1 MTVQEWAK
9 SVIAKQP
16 SFNSKEKAIQAAI
29 KANAK
34 LTVHEVWKEPNGDRY
49 IVAAPEAF
57 EALTREKYKR
67 VLSAAELNDIE
78 RGDTAEIDEV
88 E

>member
-1 MTVQEWAK
+1 MTVHEWAK
-9 SVIAKQP
+9 GVIAKQP
-16 SFNSKEKAIQAAI
+16 AFDSKEEAIEAAI

-34 LTVHEVWKEPNGDRY
+34 LTVHEVWQEPGGGRY

-67 VLSAAELNDIE
+67 ELDSAELADIE
-78 RGDTAEIDEV
+78 RGEADEIEEV
-88 E
+88 D